1 MSISESTGA
10 RVRISEMR
18 HGDHIEGVYL
28 LQDFQIR
35 PRKDGGSYL
44 TMVLC
49 DASGKITGIMWD
61 NFAPLRNGAIQANDY
76 IRVSADVQTHQNQL
90 QLRVTKAEKV
100 PDELVKPED
109 FLPVTPYNIEEL
121 EQAFWGLVHE
131 IQDSD
136 LEKLVRAIFEKPR
149 FWNMFRRAPSAV
161 SMHQAYLGGLLEHT
175 VMVTKNALKLA
186 DNYPDADRSLLIAG
200 ALLHDIGKTLEFTYD
215 KKIAYTDIG
224 RLIGHIPMGY
234 AMIEYEAAR
243 LGTPPVNKKVL
254 VQHIVLSHHGLLEY
268 GSPKQPQTL
277 EALIVHHAD
286 QLDAQLSNYLEA
298 AQNTQ
303 SAAKWEY
310 RPMFERHMYAGSYD
324 ELEVVELLRALGYTI
339 RPPSHKTSAAQTK
352 NQEDLLNEIFPANQ
366 D

>member
-1 MSISESTGA
+1 MLNSESA
-10 RVRISEMR
+10 SAHVRISDMR
-18 HGDHIEGVYL
+18 PGDHIEGVYL

-35 PRKDGGSYL
+35 PRKDGGNYL

-49 DASGKITGIMWD
+49 DSSGKITGVMWD
-61 NFAPLRNGAIQANDY
+61 NFGPLRNGTIQVNDY
-76 IRVSADVQTHQNQL
+76 VRVSADVQTHQNQL
-90 QLRVTKAEKV
+90 QLRVIKAEKV
-100 PDELVKPED
+100 PDESVNPEE
-109 FLPVTPYNIEEL
+109 FLPVTPHNIEEL
-121 EQAFWGLVHE
+121 ARSFWNLVGE
-131 IQDSD
+131 IEDPD
-136 LEKLVRAIFEKPR
+136 LQKLVRAIFEKPR
-149 FWNMFRRAPSAV
+149 FWNMFKRAPSAV
-161 SMHQAYLGGLLEHT
+161 TMHQAYLGGLLEHT
-175 VMVTKNALKLA
+175 VMVAKNALRLA
-186 DNYPDADRSLLIAG
+186 ENYPDADRSLLITG

-215 KKIAYTDIG
+215 KRIGYTDMG
-224 RLIGHIPMGY
+224 RLIGHIPMAY

-243 LGTPPVNKKVL
+243 LGAPPVTKKVL

-298 AQNTQ
+298 LQNPQ

-324 ELEVVELLRALGYTI
+324 ELEVTELLRALGYTI
-339 RPPSHKTSAAQTK
+339 RPPSPKRERLETKT
-352 NQEDLLNEIFPANQ
+352 QEDLLNEIFPPNQ